1 MEAVTAARTLT
12 MVVVLLLLVPV
23 GAAAAPPAPDGR
35 SAAGGP
41 PAPDR
46 QPASP
51 DPLVAVL
58 ANVGNVSPH
67 CAEQAF
73 SLCLLPVEQRV
84 AAGLA
89 EIDPDVVALIEV
101 LPPHL
106 CDGLLPR
113 NPFNSCSLGEQD
125 PPQALRLLAH
135 DDYDV
140 VCGQRN
146 EWDCLAV
153 RSSLGSIEGCPGG
166 YCGAVAASLP
176 APEGCDDGF
185 ESFLAEVQL
194 DGHVLHVGVSHPNS
208 TDTGC
213 RTQELTDLF
222 EAVEAAGETLLL
234 ADANLDPYRES
245 DASTEVWDRH
255 VGAERTLSLIS
266 GIAEHDPPHITL
278 RPMETAQLDATG
290 QLPVNVELDEA
301 DPFARTI
308 DHALVTD
315 GLDGRCTTL
324 GEAPGT
330 DRLEGER
337 GGLDHRALECEVHL
351 GAEAATG
358 APPHGPPSR
367 DRGA

>member
-1 MEAVTAARTLT
+1 MGTVTAAARTATLA
-12 MVVVLLLLVPV
+12 LLALVLLVPL
-23 GAAAAPPAPDGR
+23 GAAASPPTAEERTDH
-35 SAAGGP
+35 
-41 PAPDR
+41 DR
-46 QPASP
+46 RPGHTE
-51 DPLVAVL
+51 PLVAVL

-106 CDGLLPR
+106 CDGILPR
-113 NPFNSCSLGEQD
+113 NPFNSCSLDEQD
-125 PPQALRLLAH
+125 PPQALRLLTH
-135 DDYDV
+135 DEYDV
-140 VCGQRN
+140 VCGERN

-166 YCGAVAASLP
+166 YCGPVAESLP

-194 DGHVLHVGVSHPNS
+194 DGHALHVGVSHPNS

-213 RTQELTDLF
+213 RAQELTDLF
-222 EAVEAAGETLLL
+222 DAVDEAGETLLL

-245 DASTEVWDRH
+245 DASVEVWDRH
-255 VGAERTLSLIS
+255 VGEGRMLSPIS

-278 RPMETAQLDATG
+278 RPMESAQLDATG
-290 QLPVNVELDEA
+290 QLPANIELGDA
-301 DPFARTI
+301 DPFSRTI
-308 DHALVTD
+308 DHAVVTD
-315 GLDGRCTTL
+315 GIDGRCTTL

-330 DRLEGER
+330 DRLEGAR
-337 GGLDHRALECEVHL
+337 GGLDHRALECEVRL
-351 GAEAATG
+351 GAGGPAG
-358 APPHGPPSR
+358 GPPAVGSP
-367 DRGA
+367 RGGGVR

>member
-1 MEAVTAARTLT
+1 MQTVASAARTVT
-12 MVVVLLLLVPV
+12 MTLLLLLVPV
-23 GAAAAPPAPDGR
+23 TAAASPPEDVRP
-35 SAAGGP
+35 SH

-46 QPASP
+46 AAEGGE
-51 DPLVAVL
+51 PLVAVL

-113 NPFNSCSLGEQD
+113 NPFNSCSLGDQD
-125 PPQALRLLAH
+125 PPQAQRLLAH
-135 DDYDV
+135 DYYDI
-140 VCGQRN
+140 VCGDRN

-166 YCGAVAASLP
+166 YCGAVAESLP
-176 APEGCDDGF
+176 APGGCDDGF
-185 ESFLAEVQL
+185 ESFLAQVQL
-194 DGHVLHVGVSHPNS
+194 DGHVLHLGVSHPNS

-213 RTQELTDLF
+213 RSQELTDLF
-222 EAVEAAGETLLL
+222 EAVDAAGRTLLL

-245 DASTEVWDRH
+245 DSSTEVWDRH
-255 VGAERTLSLIS
+255 VGEGRTFSLIS

-278 RPMETAQLDATG
+278 RPMESAQLDATG
-290 QLPVNVELDEA
+290 RLPGNVELGDA

-324 GEAPGT
+324 GEAHGT
-330 DRLEGER
+330 ERLEGAR
-337 GGLDHRALECEVHL
+337 GGLDHRALSCEVHL
-351 GAEAATG
+351 GAETAPG
-358 APPHGPPSR
+358 GPPHGQPPPR
-367 DRGA
+367 RGPG